1 VRIPHGIVSNPQR
14 LTGEG
19 GRATVAA
26 CLISS
31 GRRDNGV
38 EGHAKMDLC
47 DKGTIHQRMPYE
59 LVPRG
64 LLMLCPINNLHNE
77 GSVRFVKFFAKSE
90 SIRTACC
97 LSLLMGGTSIAK
109 PPSTLSTSPTMEPIY
124 NSAESDF
131 PSNRL
136 PCTIFWIVAG
146 LLMVGLHL
154 ALARL
159 SSGFDYETPIFER
172 PILSLVLIELIAGA
186 VFMTTIWGIRLSL
199 PGNRA
204 LMTWVFAVGA
214 LLRAIMMTSTPML
227 ETDFYRYMWDGAVL
241 ANGASPYR
249 YSPEEAAKPSESV
262 PIALQKLAHES
273 GNVITQVNHPELRTI
288 YPPVAQVFFAAAYFL
303 GPWSILSLRIVLA
316 VFDAATLLLLLT
328 VLRGLNLS
336 SLFIVIYWWNPLVV
350 KEIFNSAHMDVI
362 AVPLVLAAL
371 ILTGRARHLNA
382 AGVLALAVGAKL
394 WPVVLL
400 PVVLSRLWRVPRQLF
415 LAVALFS
422 FLSLILLLPVY
433 LGGFDWNSGF
443 LAYGRQW
450 EMNDAFFMALTWGVA
465 WFAKLFPATSSVL
478 PFQVDAAARIVT
490 LLILGAWIAW
500 LSRNHPAAPPEF
512 WERSLLIVAALFL
525 LSPTQFPWYYL
536 WVTPFLVIKPR
547 FSLLLLGAL
556 LPLYYLRFYYAA
568 RDNVGVFDYYI
579 VWLEYIPI
587 WCMLI
592 YEWLV
597 ASGARAGK
605 PLGETHASPM

>member
-1 VRIPHGIVSNPQR
+1 MGQFLIHSYGGAATAAAGLMPS
-14 LTGEG
+14 GE
-19 GRATVAA
+19 
-26 CLISS
+26 
-31 GRRDNGV
+31 RDNGI

-47 DKGTIHQRMPYE
+47 DKKTIHQGE
-59 LVPRG
+59 LQRLVCSR

-77 GSVRFVKFFAKSE
+77 GPLRYVKIFAKSE
-90 SIRTACC
+90 SIRKAYCP
-97 LSLLMGGTSIAK
+97 SLLMGGNSIAK
-109 PPSTLSTSPTMEPIY
+109 PPSALSTFPTMEPIY
-124 NSAESDF
+124 NSGESDF

-136 PCTIFWIVAG
+136 PCTIFWVVAG
-146 LLMVGLHL
+146 LLLVGLHL
-154 ALARL
+154 ALALL
-159 SSGFDYETPIFER
+159 SRGFDYETPLLER

-186 VFMTTIWGIRLSL
+186 VFMTTIWGNRLSG
-199 PGNRA
+199 PRSRA

-241 ANGASPYR
+241 ANGISPYR
-249 YSPEEAAKPSESV
+249 YSPEEAAKPSDSV

-273 GNVITQVNHPELRTI
+273 GNVITQVNHPQLRTI

-303 GPWSILSLRIVLA
+303 GPWSMLSLRIVLA
-316 VFDAATLLLLLT
+316 VCDAATCLLLLA

-336 SLFIVIYWWNPLVV
+336 TLFVVIYWWNPLVV

-362 AVPLVLAAL
+362 PVPLVLAAL
-371 ILTGRARHLNA
+371 ILTMRARHLNA

-422 FLSLILLLPVY
+422 FLSLMLLLPVY

-443 LAYGRQW
+443 MAYGRQW
-450 EMNDAFFMALTWGVA
+450 EMNDALFMALTWGVA
-465 WFAKLFPATSSVL
+465 WFAKLVPATSSVL
-478 PFQVDAAARIVT
+478 PTQVDAAARIVT

-500 LSRNHPAAPPEF
+500 LSRNRPAAASEF
-512 WERSLLIVAALFL
+512 WERSLLILAALFL
-525 LSPTQFPWYYL
+525 LSPTEFPWYYL
-536 WVTPFLVIKPR
+536 WVMPFLVIKPR
-547 FSLLLLGAL
+547 FPLLLLGAL
-556 LPLYYLRFYYAA
+556 LPLYYLRFYYTA

-579 VWLEYIPI
+579 VWLEYIPV
-587 WCMLI
+587 WCILI

-597 ASGARAGK
+597 TSRARAGK

>member
-1 VRIPHGIVSNPQR
+1 
-14 LTGEG
+14 
-19 GRATVAA
+19 
-26 CLISS
+26 
-31 GRRDNGV
+31 
-38 EGHAKMDLC
+38 MDLC
-47 DKGTIHQRMPYE
+47 DKGTIHQWKPHE

-64 LLMLCPINNLHNE
+64 LLMLCPINDLHNE
-77 GSVRFVKFFAKSE
+77 GSLRFVKVFAKSE
-90 SIRTACC
+90 SICTACC

-109 PPSTLSTSPTMEPIY
+109 PPSGLSTSPTMEPTY
-124 NSAESDF
+124 NSAESGF

-136 PCTIFWIVAG
+136 PCTIFWVVVG
-146 LLMVGLHL
+146 LLLVGLHL
-154 ALARL
+154 ALAWL
-159 SSGFDYETPIFER
+159 SSSFDYETPILER
-172 PILSLVLIELIAGA
+172 PILSLVLIELVAGA

-199 PGNRA
+199 PGSRA

-241 ANGASPYR
+241 ANGISPYR
-249 YSPEEAAKPSESV
+249 YSPEEAAKPSGSV

-273 GNVITQVNHPELRTI
+273 GNVITQVNHPQLRTI

-303 GPWSILSLRIVLA
+303 GPWSMLSLRIVLA
-316 VFDAATLLLLLT
+316 VFDAATFLILLA

-336 SLFIVIYWWNPLVV
+336 WLFVVIYWWNPLVV

-371 ILTGRARHLNA
+371 ILTMRARHLNA

-400 PVVLSRLWRVPRQLF
+400 PLVLSRLWRVPRHLF
-415 LAVALFS
+415 LAVASFS
-422 FLSLILLLPVY
+422 FLSLMLLLPVY

-443 LAYGRQW
+443 MVYGRQW
-450 EMNDAFFMALTWGVA
+450 EMNDALFMALTWGVA
-465 WFAKLFPATSSVL
+465 WLAKLVPATFSVL
-478 PFQVDAAARIVT
+478 QTQVDTAARIFT

-500 LSRNHPAAPPEF
+500 LSRNQPAAPSEF

-536 WVTPFLVIKPR
+536 WVLPLLVIKPR

-556 LPLYYLRFYYAA
+556 LPLYYLRFYYSA

-579 VWLEYIPI
+579 VWLEYIPV
-587 WCMLI
+587 WCALI

-605 PLGETHASPM
+605 RLGETHASPM

>member
-1 VRIPHGIVSNPQR
+1 MTYRGAAAVSAG
-14 LTGEG
+14 LM
-19 GRATVAA
+19 
-26 CLISS
+26 SS
-31 GRRDNGV
+31 GGRDNGI

-47 DKGTIHQRMPYE
+47 DNGTIHQWKPHE

-77 GSVRFVKFFAKSE
+77 GSLRFVKVFAKSE
-90 SIRTACC
+90 SIRTAYC

-109 PPSTLSTSPTMEPIY
+109 PPSALSTSPTMEPTY
-124 NSAESDF
+124 NSAESGF

-136 PCTIFWIVAG
+136 PCTIFWVVAG
-146 LLMVGLHL
+146 LLLVGLHL
-154 ALARL
+154 ALAWL
-159 SSGFDYETPIFER
+159 SSSFDYETPPLER

-199 PGNRA
+199 PGSRA
-204 LMTWVFAVGA
+204 LMTWVIAVGA

-241 ANGASPYR
+241 ANGISPYR
-249 YSPEEAAKPSESV
+249 YSPEEATKPSDSV
-262 PIALQKLAHES
+262 PTALQKLAHES
-273 GNVITQVNHPELRTI
+273 GNVITRVNHRQLRTI

-303 GPWSILSLRIVLA
+303 GPWSMLSLRLVLA
-316 VFDAATLLLLLT
+316 VFDAATFVLLLAA
-328 VLRGLNLS
+328 LRGLNLS

-362 AVPLVLAAL
+362 AVPLALAAL
-371 ILTGRARHLNA
+371 ILTMRARHLNA

-400 PVVLSRLWRVPRQLF
+400 PVVLSRLWRVPRHLF

-422 FLSLILLLPVY
+422 FLSLLLLLPVY
-433 LGGFDWNSGF
+433 LGGCDWNSGF
-443 LAYGRQW
+443 MVYGRQW
-450 EMNDAFFMALTWGVA
+450 EMNDALFMALTWGVA
-465 WFAKLFPATSSVL
+465 WFAKLVPATFSVL
-478 PFQVDAAARIVT
+478 PTQVDAAARIFT
-490 LLILGAWIAW
+490 LLILSAWIAW
-500 LSRNHPAAPPEF
+500 LSRNQPAAPSEF

-536 WVTPFLVIKPR
+536 WVMPFLVIKPR

-568 RDNVGVFDYYI
+568 RDNVGVFDYCI
-579 VWLEYIPI
+579 VWLEYIPV

-605 PLGETHASPM
+605 RLGETHASPM